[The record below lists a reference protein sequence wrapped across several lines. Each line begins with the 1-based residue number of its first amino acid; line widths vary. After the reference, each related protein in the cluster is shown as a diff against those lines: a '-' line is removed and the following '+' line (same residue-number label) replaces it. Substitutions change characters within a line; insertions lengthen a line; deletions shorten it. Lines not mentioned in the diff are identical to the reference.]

1 LAGTPAGRSGVPDGR
16 RESSAV
22 RVPSIL
28 DSDLMR
34 RIALMVVLSALAL
47 AKSASA
53 EEKWAV
59 LGHELGCWNLSS
71 TREALATD
79 RDLPEL
85 ARLGTFRSPD
95 EFVDQLRKLGMK
107 PRSEKI
113 ELNKLPLVTVTVDG
127 KLQVRFIS
135 RRYCRDA
142 PYHIP

>member
-1 LAGTPAGRSGVPDGR
+1 M
-16 RESSAV
+16 
-22 RVPSIL
+22 PSIL
-28 DSDLMR
+28 DSESHVPDRVDGRALGSGIGEV
-34 RIALMVVLSALAL
+34 RIGRGKV
-47 AKSASA
+47 
-53 EEKWAV
+53 AV

-113 ELNKLPLVTVTVDG
+113 ELNKLPLVTVIVDG